1 MLGPETA
8 NSPNADD
15 LNTLYWVMLII
26 GIALVLAINA
36 ALIALVVR
44 YRAER
49 GRTARRLHTRRP
61 AQMLIGGS
69 LAGLAALVFALA
81 VVVTDSA
88 SEVEK
93 SGGEGLQ
100 ASMLRTAQR
109 DLSLPALGEND
120 AEPLVVQAD
129 GQQWL
134 WRYEYPDGTFS
145 YYELVVPVDTAVI
158 VELGSTDVVHRWWV
172 PGLGGKF
179 DAVPGQ
185 SNQTWFKAADTGVFD
200 GQSYAYSGA
209 SYAVMRT
216 RVRVVS
222 VEEYEA
228 WLDEQAAGIQEA
240 ETLVQE
246 QIEAETELA
255 NPSGVEPQPAEELG
269 GSAQATGDSG
279 GAPGGAG
286 GSEGSE

>member
-49 GRTARRLHTRRP
+49 GRRARRLSSRRP
-61 AQMLIGGS
+61 AQMLVGGAF
-69 LAGLAALVFALA
+69 AGLAAVIFALA
-81 VVVTDSA
+81 VIVTDSA
-88 SEVEK
+88 SEAEK
-93 SGGEGLQ
+93 SGPEGLQ

-109 DLSLPALGEND
+109 NVEPPVLGEGD
-120 AEPLVVQAD
+120 AEPLVVNAS

-145 YYELVVPVDTAVI
+145 YYELVVPVDTTVI
-158 VELGSTDVVHRWWV
+158 LKLGSTDVVHRWWV
-172 PGLGGKF
+172 PGLSGKF

-185 SNQTWFKAADTGVFD
+185 SNQTWFKAEETGTFD
-200 GQSYAYSGA
+200 GQSYQYSGA

-222 VEEYEA
+222 VAEYEA
-228 WLDEQAAGIQEA
+228 WLEQTATDIQEA
-240 ETLVQE
+240 QTFVQKQVE
-246 QIEAETELA
+246 QDSRLA
-255 NPSGVEPQPAEELG
+255 NPAGG
-269 GSAQATGDSG
+269 GSTE
-279 GAPGGAG
+279 APK
-286 GSEGSE
+286 